1 MELWDGN
8 RMSYTKE
15 KNLKKAILFDLDGT
29 LWDSSE
35 QCTEAWNECLCTQTN
50 LTKQIIVDDM
60 HGYMGK
66 TIEAIAAL
74 MLPELS
80 KGEQLRIIK
89 LCTDNEQVYL
99 QNHKAKLYPDEY
111 EILSELSEDYELG
124 IVSNCQDGYI
134 QIYLVQCGFAEL
146 FCDFESAGKT
156 EKSKG
161 ENIRLVMERQGI
173 DKCVYIGDTQ
183 GDCDAA
189 AEAGIPFIHASYGFG
204 RVDNAVGVLTKL
216 SDLREILKSI
226 GI

>member
-1 MELWDGN
+1 M
-8 RMSYTKE
+8 
-15 KNLKKAILFDLDGT
+15 KKAILFDLDGT

-35 QCTEAWNECLCTQTN
+35 QCTEAWNECLRTQTN
-50 LTKQIIVDDM
+50 LTKQITVDDM

-74 MLPELS
+74 MLTELS

-89 LCTDNEQVYL
+89 LCTDNEQLYL

-111 EILSELSEDYELG
+111 EILSELSEEYELG

-134 QIYLVQCGFAEL
+134 QIYLEQCGFAEL

-156 EKSKG
+156 GKSKG